1 MAGRKILKVR
11 NALSSFQ
18 LHGFV
23 ALHHDAKFRL
33 DELDAALAYAGLGRD
48 ALADWRV
55 RLTERPL
62 RNEELRHLDA
72 ALDHTPLEIGR
83 KIEQQF
89 SGPTGQTETF
99 VPARRDNDQNPNGQG
114 GAPPVTQ
121 HAPP

>member
-18 LHGFV
+18 LHGIV

-33 DELDAALAYAGLGRD
+33 DEFDAALAYAGLGRD

-62 RNEELRHLDA
+62 RNEEIRHLDA
-72 ALDHTPLEIGR
+72 APAHTPPEIGR
-83 KIEQQF
+83 KTEPQF
-89 SGPTGQTETF
+89 SGTNRKNETVVTTHREQYENLNGTGGDH
-99 VPARRDNDQNPNGQG
+99 P
-114 GAPPVTQ
+114 
-121 HAPP
+121 

>member
-33 DELDAALAYAGLGRD
+33 DEFDAALAYAGLGRD

-62 RNEELRHLDA
+62 RNEELRHPDA
-72 ALDHTPLEIGR
+72 APDHPPLEIGR
-83 KIEQQF
+83 KIDRKSVVEGK
-89 SGPTGQTETF
+89 SVAVTCDLWD
-99 VPARRDNDQNPNGQG
+99 RRTIKKKKQKSIK
-114 GAPPVTQ
+114 
-121 HAPP
+121 